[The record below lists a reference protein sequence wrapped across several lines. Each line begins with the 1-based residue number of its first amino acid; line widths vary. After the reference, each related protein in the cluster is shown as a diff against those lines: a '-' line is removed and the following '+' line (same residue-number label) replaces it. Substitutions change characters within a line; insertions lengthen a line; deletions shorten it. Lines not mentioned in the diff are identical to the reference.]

1 METLDGREKKNPQL
15 MLKNNV
21 TLNWSKHFLSL
32 INQSSCMMAQ
42 SFENKVCSTVKIGNL
57 RKAATF
63 IRLWWR
69 TYWTFMTLIRSERVA
84 SGMQWAS
91 PSRSFYVFYY
101 KSKTQLNKTMT
112 ISRLQRSC
120 ALRSHQAQ
128 FMPFDAKKLVRTFML
143 VKVHISAQSPLKLLL
158 IHCLRLEEPWNC

>member
-1 METLDGREKKNPQL
+1 MWHWIDQNT
-15 MLKNNV
+15 
-21 TLNWSKHFLSL
+21 SFLSL
-32 INQSSCMMAQ
+32 IRAAAWWRNLSKIKSVRP
-42 SFENKVCSTVKIGNL
+42 SKIGNL

>member
-1 METLDGREKKNPQL
+1 MWHWIDQNT
-15 MLKNNV
+15 
-21 TLNWSKHFLSL
+21 SFLSL
-32 INQSSCMMAQ
+32 IRAAAWWRNLSKIKSVRP
-42 SFENKVCSTVKIGNL
+42 SKIGNL

-101 KSKTQLNKTMT
+101 KSKTQLNKAMT
-112 ISRLQRSC
+112 ISRLQTFLCTSLSSSTVYAIWC
-120 ALRSHQAQ
+120 
-128 FMPFDAKKLVRTFML
+128 KKIVRTFML

>member
-91 PSRSFYVFYY
+91 PHQGPSMFFITKAKHNWIRRWRFPDYNVPVHSALI
-101 KSKTQLNKTMT
+101 KHSLCHLMQKNL
-112 ISRLQRSC
+112 LGHSC
-120 ALRSHQAQ
+120 
-128 FMPFDAKKLVRTFML
+128 
-143 VKVHISAQSPLKLLL
+143 
-158 IHCLRLEEPWNC
+158 